1 MTPLAPHLTAFL
13 KDHLQ
18 RERGASR
25 HTIASYADSFA
36 LLLRFAAARLKRGPS
51 DLWVEDLDVALVR
64 AFLDH
69 LESNRGNGSRSR
81 NARFSAIRTFFRYI
95 EYRLPACLEQA
106 MSIRALPIKR
116 TDTRLIDYLT
126 RDEMKALL
134 DAPDPRS
141 VSGLRDRAMLH
152 LAYAGGLRV
161 SELLSLRLDDFPDRS
176 LATVRILGK
185 GRRERVLPLWRE
197 TQAAL
202 RAWLAVRPTGRGP
215 ELFFNRD
222 GEAMT
227 RDGFA
232 HRLAG
237 HVAAATRKTPSLAA
251 KRITPHV
258 LRHSC
263 AMHTLAATGDVRK
276 VALWLG
282 HASIQSTEHY
292 LRADPTEK
300 LAVLAVHG
308 PPAIKAGRF
317 RPPSDKLMAVLAAAR
332 NPSVPSHWP
341 ESGAHPSRRVPPGR
355 GRGLRDGHEDL
366 PVESA
371 EGLGSCQAEASQ

>member
-13 KDHLQ
+13 RDHLP

-25 HTIASYADSFA
+25 HTIASYADTFA
-36 LLLRFAAARLKRGPS
+36 LLLRFAAFRLKRGPS
-51 DLWVEDLDVALVR
+51 DLRVEDIDVTLVR

-69 LESNRGNGSRSR
+69 LESERGNGSRSR
-81 NARFSAIRTFFRYI
+81 NARLSAIRTFFRYI

-116 TDTRLIDYLT
+116 TDTRLIDYLS

-134 DAPDPRS
+134 DAPDPRT
-141 VSGLRDRAMLH
+141 VGGLRDRAMLH

-161 SELLSLRLDDFPDRS
+161 SELLSLRLEDFPDRS

-202 RAWLAVRPTGRGP
+202 RAWLAVRPTGRAP
-215 ELFFNRD
+215 ELFLNRN
-222 GEAMT
+222 GELMT

-237 HVAAATRKTPSLAA
+237 HVAMATRKAPSLAA
-251 KRITPHV
+251 KRVTPHV

-282 HASIQSTEHY
+282 HASMQSTEHY
-292 LRADPTEK
+292 LRADPAEK
-300 LAVLAVHG
+300 LAVLAAHG

-332 NPSVPSHWP
+332 SPSAARHWS
-341 ESGAHPSRRVPPGR
+341 ESGAHPSRYVPPGR
-355 GRGLRDGHEDL
+355 GRGLRGGHEVL
-366 PVESA
+366 PAES
-371 EGLGSCQAEASQ
+371 ERTRIMPSGDSQ